1 MTRVLRRLALP
12 LLALVAFPAGVAQA
26 GRPQLQLAWHAPY
39 GMPGARDTL
48 TMAAGDSTKTDTLY
62 MSLDPGHHDSTF
74 VGINATLLIRSA
86 DHDSLNSWWRYLPPL
101 QVRIGPRNPHVEFN
115 DSGDWGAPSPWATAG
130 IGQAAW
136 DCSRQNGRLRFVYA
150 VGPQSGAAIDSGNTY
165 VVARAIFHHP
175 PKGIANSGQP
185 LCIEWQLASLA
196 YNNLLPEEETHWGEH
211 RMVSI
216 NSPGG
221 QICKEFV
228 LQTQGRAPAPWKPKN

>member
-1 MTRVLRRLALP
+1 MTRVLRRLAL
-12 LLALVAFPAGVAQA
+12 LLLVLVAGTAGAAHA

-39 GMPGARDTL
+39 GTPGARDTL
-48 TMAAGDSTKTDTLY
+48 TMVAGDSTKTDTLY
-62 MSLDPGHHDSTF
+62 ISFDPGEHDSTF
-74 VGINATLLIRSA
+74 VGINATIMMRSA
-86 DHDSLNSWWRYLPPL
+86 DHDSLNAWWRYTAPM
-101 QVRIGPRNPHVEFN
+101 QVRIGPFNPRVEYN
-115 DSGDWGAPSPWATAG
+115 DTGYWGMLSPWTTGG
-130 IGQAAW
+130 IGQSAW

-150 VGPQSGAAIDSGNTY
+150 VGPTQGAPLDSGKTY

-185 LCIEWQLASLA
+185 LCLEFQLASLA

-221 QICKEFV
+221 QICKDFIQ
-228 LQTQGRAPAPWKPKN
+228 QTQGRAPAPWKPKE